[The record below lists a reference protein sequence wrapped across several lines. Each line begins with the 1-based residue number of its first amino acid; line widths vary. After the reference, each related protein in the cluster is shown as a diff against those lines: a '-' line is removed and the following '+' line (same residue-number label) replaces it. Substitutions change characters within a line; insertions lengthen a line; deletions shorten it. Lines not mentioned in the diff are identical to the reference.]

1 MATTIK
7 GVVGG
12 GLTISASP
20 ATEIVIPTGYLLN
33 EDDYGDNIT
42 RSIIIPNGVHVIRVH
57 AVARNEDS
65 STDEQ
70 VYMSIYSDNKTWY
83 TDAQDGYVTFVGYI
97 GVTPNKQYNVTLDI
111 IAVSSSYR
119 LQIEYSPEINKQTP
133 TVTDY

>member
-1 MATTIK
+1 M
-7 GVVGG
+7 
-12 GLTISASP
+12 
-20 ATEIVIPTGYLLN
+20 N
-33 EDDYGDNIT
+33 EDGYGDNIT

-57 AVARNEDS
+57 AVARNEYG
-65 STDEQ
+65 STDEH

-83 TDAQDGYVTFVGYI
+83 TDAQDGDVIFVGYI

-111 IAVSSSYR
+111 ITISSSYR

>member
-1 MATTIK
+1 M
-7 GVVGG
+7 
-12 GLTISASP
+12 
-20 ATEIVIPTGYLLN
+20 
-33 EDDYGDNIT
+33 
-42 RSIIIPNGVHVIRVH
+42 H

-83 TDAQDGYVTFVGYI
+83 TDTQDGDVIFVGYI